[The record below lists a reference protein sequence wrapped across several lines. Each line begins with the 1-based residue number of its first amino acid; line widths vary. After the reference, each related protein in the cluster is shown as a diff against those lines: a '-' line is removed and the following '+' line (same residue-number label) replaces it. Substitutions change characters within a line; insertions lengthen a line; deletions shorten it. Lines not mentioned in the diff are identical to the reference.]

1 MKGENKMT
9 NVYKTQGSQ
18 FLSANQKDNGSAQL
32 RKSERSRS
40 RPRSTDSERS
50 RSRSTDSE
58 RSRSRSRERDNSVIS
73 KKARYKDKDCS
84 QRDDYHYLS
93 PPVKAK
99 IIVAKAESDA
109 PQPPPRSSRPVFTR
123 KVHFSPSSSF
133 RKSLNPDLTTRNVV
147 NNTASDSHNCCSV
160 Q

>member
-1 MKGENKMT
+1 MT

-32 RKSERSRS
+32 RK
-40 RPRSTDSERS
+40 SERS

-99 IIVAKAESDA
+99 IIVEKAESDA